1 MSIFHKFKL
10 HRERSEERWFRM
22 MQQAMLFR
30 QIP

>member
-1 MSIFHKFKL
+1 MSMFHKIKL